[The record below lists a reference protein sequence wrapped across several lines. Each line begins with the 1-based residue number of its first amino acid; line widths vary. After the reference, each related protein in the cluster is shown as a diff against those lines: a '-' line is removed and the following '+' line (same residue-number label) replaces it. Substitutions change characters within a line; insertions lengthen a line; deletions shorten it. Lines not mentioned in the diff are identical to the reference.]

1 MRRSLPATAARTIR
15 RAVTWRPK
23 SPGHEVVGIEWLISP
38 LRYDVHIRAA
48 MFEAIATRP
57 ADEPIEDFLTRS
69 ENHPYVVW
77 FREIE
82 AARFRPWLLKD
93 DAALRA
99 DYRERVRKAVDTFA
113 SFSKTGY
120 DTRYPVT
127 LRSTR
132 GEQSTDTGLPF
143 GRSLHVG
150 DGGHRLA
157 LLLRAGSALEPAMY
171 RVDPRPRP
179 VLDNTSILLRHVPLS
194 EADYVA
200 FVAPGYLF
208 GAGAQGPHTLEALE
222 KAVAE
227 QAPERITELR
237 RIVDAHERAR
247 SAYQSSGGNH
257 G

>member
-23 SPGHEVVGIEWLISP
+23 SPGREVIDIDWLISP

-48 MFEAIATRP
+48 MFQSIATRP
-57 ADEPIEDFLTRS
+57 AEEPLEDFLTRS
-69 ENHPYVVW
+69 ETHPYVVW
-77 FREIE
+77 FRHIE

-93 DAALRA
+93 EVALIA

-113 SFSKTGY
+113 SFSTTGY
-120 DTRYPVT
+120 DTRFPVT

-132 GEQSTDTGLPF
+132 GEQTTDTALPF

-157 LLLRAGSALEPAMY
+157 LLLRTGSALEPAMY

-179 VLDNTSILLRHVPLS
+179 VLDNTSILLRHLPLS

-200 FVAPGYLF
+200 FVAPGYLS
-208 GAGAQGPHTLEALE
+208 GAGATGLDTVDALE

-227 QAPERITELR
+227 QAPTRINELR
-237 RIVDAHERAR
+237 RIVEAHERAR
-247 SAYQSSGGNH
+247 SAYQASGGHH